1 MSSVRRSDFITCNSI
16 QVGKVS
22 KAPVASTSKAPE
34 LVSRKPTLKPKTEA
48 PAAKSAEKEKEQEKP
63 APLKPK
69 ASGKL
74 DWSKAKTAG
83 SDKSREKE
91 TKVKKES
98 VSPAPP
104 VKSNKTPP
112 KADRDT
118 SPQDESKVRLQ
129 FSVNIDEVDPHLA

>member
-1 MSSVRRSDFITCNSI
+1 MTCNSI

-83 SDKSREKE
+83 SDKSREKD

-118 SPQDESKVRLQ
+118 SPQDESKVCLQ